1 MHIGRAIITA
11 ERCKTIRNWMKPAG
25 TAAIRISEV
34 EVGLKRDRW
43 T

>member
-11 ERCKTIRNWMKPAG
+11 ERCKTIRDWMKPAG

-34 EVGLKRDRW
+34 KVGIERDGW